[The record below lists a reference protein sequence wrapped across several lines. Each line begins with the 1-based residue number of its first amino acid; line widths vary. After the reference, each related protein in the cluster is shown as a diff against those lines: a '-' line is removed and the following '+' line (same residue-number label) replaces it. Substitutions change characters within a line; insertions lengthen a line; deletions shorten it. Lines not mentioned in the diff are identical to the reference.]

1 MVAIR
6 AITAFLNIGFIFLI
20 WFFCQEMTWDRD
32 KVSMVGFSLMAVL
45 FAMNT
50 VLIWF

>member
-1 MVAIR
+1 MTEIR

-20 WFFCQEMTWDRD
+20 WFFCREMTWERD
-32 KVSMVGFSLMAVL
+32 KVSMVGFSLMAAL
-45 FAMNT
+45 FVANT